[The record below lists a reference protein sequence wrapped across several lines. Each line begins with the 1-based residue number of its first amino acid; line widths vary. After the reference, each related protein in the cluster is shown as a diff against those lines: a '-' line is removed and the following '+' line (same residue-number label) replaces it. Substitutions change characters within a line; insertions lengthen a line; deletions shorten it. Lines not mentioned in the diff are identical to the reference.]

1 MCPWL
6 LGMRGASLPLLPDS
20 SGPGDLTGDARV
32 VQGEGRSS
40 ADRFED
46 HEDAS

>member
-1 MCPWL
+1 
-6 LGMRGASLPLLPDS
+6 MRGASLPSLPDS

-32 VQGEGRSS
+32 VRGEGRSS
-40 ADRFED
+40 AELFED